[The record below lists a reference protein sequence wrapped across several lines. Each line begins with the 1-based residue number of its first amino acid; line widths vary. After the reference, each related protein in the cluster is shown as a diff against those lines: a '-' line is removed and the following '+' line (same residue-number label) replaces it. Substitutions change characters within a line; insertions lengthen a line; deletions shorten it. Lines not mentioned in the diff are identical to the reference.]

1 MHFSYKFQ
9 SHSIKI
15 EDFKVNHNNPGDS
28 IGTKGGG
35 VIMSYILQEDL
46 YYIMTLGLMSQFQS
60 N

>member
-9 SHSIKI
+9 SHSNKI

-35 VIMSYILQEDL
+35 VVMSYILREDF
-46 YYIMTLGLMSQFQS
+46 YYIMTLG
-60 N
+60 